1 MTCYGYTLQPICE
14 PLEINNETTD
24 STSSLTNV
32 TEVSIIVDYT
42 EFVDLYTLLLQLS
55 DYPESY
61 CSSELT
67 VSILQLQ
74 VVHNAEVVVEVQ
86 EDFNIYVAPMDNGA
100 GNTEQSHEVLCG
112 VASRLWETMQIRT
125 SG

>member
-1 MTCYGYTLQPICE
+1 M
-14 PLEINNETTD
+14 EINNETTD

-42 EFVDLYTLLLQLS
+42 EFADLYALLLQLS
-55 DYPESY
+55 DYPENY

-67 VSILQLQ
+67 VSLYHQ

-86 EDFNIYVAPMDNGA
+86 EDSNIYVEPMDNGA
-100 GNTEQSHEVLCG
+100 VNTEQRHEVSFG
-112 VASRLWETMQIRT
+112 VASRLWETM
-125 SG
+125 